1 MTSRISRS
9 FLRIL
14 AIFVLLS
21 GLSILAA
28 AQRETDVNY
37 ESPTPILLSE
47 ATSTRALAQ
56 SSRRATTVSPSKI
69 VARAFSLN
77 SKIILYVSDLRL
89 MSGEG
94 ANAFRI
100 YAEDSLGHGYRY
112 PVLDIQPSVNFKNV
126 WEVTTVLTDESGY
139 WEPPT
144 TGGDLL
150 IYLTWRGL
158 ASNKVKIGIGK
169 MGGETK
175 ESADAKP
182 TPLGTTARL
191 TTDSKVSRSAALV
204 SPLKKFNDH
213 ARFLEQATFGPQRE
227 FDSQFA
233 GIRLTTWINN
243 QFNQQYP
250 TVGNP
255 YPDDDVNYA
264 LQPVNAP
271 LTCNGSSNLAAV
283 PPDPVDTPVTCFRDS
298 YTMYPMQTWNSK
310 EMLNGTA
317 QLRHRVSWA
326 LSQIWVTSGVDIQ
339 QSRHMAE
346 YHKILS
352 TNAFGNYRTLM
363 QQMTLS
369 PTMGDYLSMS
379 QSSRLNPN
387 ENYAREIMQLFSVG
401 LFMLN
406 QDGTVICVEH
416 NPCQVGDTAIP
427 SYDQITV
434 NNMTKVLTGWS
445 FCQSSAPGAC
455 PHIVSGAVNYVDP
468 MLFNGNVTTAG
479 GNKHDISAK
488 TLLVYNGSTTSNI
501 AACPPTGAGACG
513 LTCLPIF
520 NCTLVAPTT
529 NAQAVAAVQ
538 TYANN
543 SLTQALD
550 NIFNHPN
557 LPPYISKILI
567 QQMVTSNPT
576 PAYVGRI
583 AAVFS
588 DNGSAVRG
596 DMKAV
601 IMAILTDPEARGSF
615 KTDPNYGKLREPVQ
629 FAANILRSF
638 NVRDAAASGQSD
650 GVLTGRGEYTGM
662 GQTPFRSPTVFNYF
676 PPNFII
682 PGTSLLG
689 PEFALMTTGTAIQR
703 TNFVNQMVYGNPA
716 IPVTAATNTG
726 GTPNGTS
733 IDITDLQAML
743 VSDPS
748 GGSMVD
754 ELNRRMLHNTMS
766 STMKSAI
773 LTSVGTVSSV
783 DTMGKVRQAIYL
795 VATSS
800 QYQVQR

>member
-56 SSRRATTVSPSKI
+56 SSRRAATVSPSKI

-243 QFNQQYP
+243 QFNMQYP
-250 TVGNP
+250 SVSNP
-255 YPDDDVNYA
+255 YPDDNTNYA

-310 EMLNGTA
+310 EMLYGTA

-346 YHKILS
+346 HHKILS
-352 TNAFGNYRTLM
+352 ANAFGNYRTLM

-379 QSSRLNPN
+379 QSTRLNPN

-406 QDGTVICVEH
+406 PDGTVICVEH
-416 NPCQVGDTAIP
+416 NPCQTGDTAVP
-427 SYDQITV
+427 SYDQNAV
-434 NNMTKVLTGWS
+434 NNLTKVLTGWS
-445 FCQSSAPGAC
+445 FCQTAGGVC
-455 PHIVSGAVNYVDP
+455 PALTSGTVNFVDP
-468 MLFNGNVTTAG
+468 MLFNGAVTTAA

-488 TLLVYNGSTTSNI
+488 TLLVYDGSTTSNI

-513 LTCLPIF
+513 LSCLPGF

-543 SLTQALD
+543 SLNQALN
-550 NIFNHPN
+550 NIFYHPN
-557 LPPYISKILI
+557 LGPYVSKLLI
-567 QQMVTSNPT
+567 QQMVTSDPT
-576 PAYVGRI
+576 PAYVGRV
-583 AAVFS
+583 AAAFN
-588 DNGSAVRG
+588 DNGFGVRG

-601 IMAILTDPEARGSF
+601 IMALLTDPEARGSF

-629 FAANILRSF
+629 FAANILRSL
-638 NVRDAAASGQSD
+638 NVRDAAGIGQSD
-650 GVLTGRGEYTGM
+650 GVLTGTSSFTGM
-662 GQTPFRSPTVFNYF
+662 SQVPFRSPTVFNYY
-676 PPNFII
+676 PPNFVI
-682 PGTSLLG
+682 PGTSILG

-703 TNFVNQMVYGNPA
+703 ANFVNQMTFGNPA
-716 IPVTAATNTG
+716 VAVSANTNSG
-726 GTPNGTS
+726 GAPSGTS
-733 IDITDLQAML
+733 IDLSDLQAM
-743 VSDPS
+743 VVADST
-748 GGSMVD
+748 GGTMVD
-754 ELNRRMLHNTMS
+754 ELNRRMLHSTMS
-766 STMKSAI
+766 PTMRSTI
-773 LTSVGTVSSV
+773 LTSVATVGPT
-783 DTMGKVRQAIYL
+783 DTMGKVRQALYL
-795 VATSS
+795 IATSS